1 MATISK
7 EQAAINANNAVKNK
21 YEADK
26 KASELASKI
35 KKGNNSSVKKISYTL
50 FASGLNYGGR
60 TTEMKEKNYKDDIAI
75 IFDSV
80 VSHSLSLST
89 EKTSYPI
96 DSRATRSDHAINAD
110 GEFSFT
116 AYVNSSPMYIIDRNY
131 IDQDT
136 DKEKPVESNRPKKA
150 YDALRKIR
158 EERSVVTLVTE
169 DFILTDYLITS
180 LDIKRDTSEGSALVF
195 DLTLQE
201 FRDVVVGKTT
211 ISGGNSKKNKI
222 SALQGKKNEGNK
234 TTGDKDL
241 EFTEMKSPIKTK
253 VGKAVESQL
262 EQVGITVP
270 KIDAPAGV
278 IKPGGAIVRY

>member
-1 MATISK
+1 MASISK
-7 EQAAINANNAVKNK
+7 EQAAINSNKAVKDK

-26 KASELASKI
+26 KASALSSKI
-35 KKGNNSSVKKISYTL
+35 KKGDNKSIKNISYTL

-60 TTEMKEKNYKDDIAI
+60 NNELKEKNYKDDIAI

-80 VSHSLSLST
+80 VSHSLSLNT

-96 DSRATRSDHAINAD
+96 DSKASRSDHAINAD

-150 YDALRKIR
+150 YEALRKIR
-158 EERSVVTLVTE
+158 EDRTVVTLVTE
-169 DFILTDYLITS
+169 DFILTDYLITG
-180 LDIKRDTSEGSALVF
+180 LDIKRDGGEGSALVF
-195 DLTLQE
+195 DLKLQE
-201 FRDVVVGKTT
+201 FRAVVVGKTT
-211 ISGGNSKKNKI
+211 IGKKNKVT
-222 SALQGKKNEGNK
+222 ALQGKKNEGNK
-234 TTGDKDL
+234 NSGEKDL
-241 EFTEMKSPIKTK
+241 EFTEMKSPVKTAA
-253 VGKAVESQL
+253 GKAVEAQL
-262 EQVGITVP
+262 EKVGITVP

-278 IKPGGAIVRY
+278 IKPDGTIVRN